1 MADAQIARATISGIE
16 FTLYYDYDEL
26 RDRKL
31 SRLPDADKIEWFQRR
46 MQYVFLEPLTRLY
59 GGTTPGFRALNSLK
73 AHEQPPSSFVIPA
86 FSVLLN
92 GLEALGSFLIES
104 NQNRSR
110 FYAFIETY
118 MKSWNKSV
126 ANSPYP
132 TRDLK
137 EILWKYFRNGIAH
150 GFRIEG
156 GGIDNE
162 ADRDSRGWHVVE
174 GRLLVGPYS
183 FFNDFRKG
191 VDAFFEDAKTVR
203 KAIFLRRFA
212 KLYPPA
218 P

>member
-1 MADAQIARATISGIE
+1 
-16 FTLYYDYDEL
+16 
-26 RDRKL
+26 
-31 SRLPDADKIEWFQRR
+31 
-46 MQYVFLEPLTRLY
+46 
-59 GGTTPGFRALNSLK
+59 LNSLK

-191 VDAFFEDAKTVR
+191 VDAFLKTP
-203 KAIFLRRFA
+203 KRFA
-212 KLYPPA
+212 RRSFCDVSRNSILQLHRRGTPGR
-218 P
+218 